1 MLDDAWYTDIHK
13 RLCEGDLTAFAELAE
28 EVMESLVEK
37 LSRKYPNLRD
47 PDLPTEAVADALM
60 DYSKRPE
67 QFDPTQR
74 SLFGFLV
81 MAAEGDLKN
90 ALARIARRRDK
101 EIQLEPVEVDEFG
114 GNTIDRT
121 SELDERIDFERIRDS
136 LNELLDDPKDRA
148 VVKLMMEG
156 ERATEVFAQ
165 VLELEALSE
174 DQQRTE
180 VKKNKDRIKKR
191 LQRHHGDILGHE

>member
-1 MLDDAWYTDIHK
+1 MPDDAWYTDIHK

-74 SLFGFLV
+74 GLFGFLV

-90 ALARIARRRDK
+90 ALARSARRRDK
-101 EIQLEPVEVDEFG
+101 EIQLEPVEVDECG

-121 SELDERIDFERIRDS
+121 SELDERIDFERIQDS

>member
-13 RLCEGDLTAFAELAE
+13 RLCEGDSTASAELAE
-28 EVMESLVEK
+28 GVMEALVER
-37 LSRKYPNLRD
+37 LSYKYPNLSD
-47 PDLPTEAVADALM
+47 TDLPFEAATDALM
-60 DYSKRPE
+60 DYIKRPE

-74 SLFGFLV
+74 GLFGFLV

-90 ALARIARRRDK
+90 ALARIDRRRDK
-101 EIQLEPVEVDEFG
+101 EIQLEPVEVDELG
-114 GNTIDRT
+114 GNTRNRTDELEGKID
-121 SELDERIDFERIRDS
+121 SERMQDALDTLF
-136 LNELLDDPKDRA
+136 DDPKDRA
-148 VVKLMMEG
+148 VVKLIMEG

-180 VKKNKDRIKKR
+180 VKRNKDRIKKR
-191 LQRHHGDILGHE
+191 LQRHRGDILGYE

>member
-1 MLDDAWYTDIHK
+1 MPDDAWYTDIHK

-47 PDLPTEAVADALM
+47 PDLPTEAVSDALM
-60 DYSKRPE
+60 GYSKRPE

-74 SLFGFLV
+74 GLFGFLV
-81 MAAEGDLKN
+81 MSAEGDLKN
-90 ALARIARRRDK
+90 ALAKIARRKKK
-101 EIQLEPVEVDEFG
+101 EIQLESVEVDERD
-114 GNTIDRT
+114 GNTRDRT
-121 SELDERIDFERIRDS
+121 DELDTMIDSERIQDALDALF
-136 LNELLDDPKDRA
+136 DDPKDRA

>member
-1 MLDDAWYTDIHK
+1 MPDDAWYIDIHK

-74 SLFGFLV
+74 GLFGFLV
-81 MAAEGDLKN
+81 MSAEGDLKN
-90 ALARIARRRDK
+90 ALAKIARRKKK
-101 EIQLEPVEVDEFG
+101 EIQLESVEVDERD
-114 GNTIDRT
+114 GNTRDRT
-121 SELDERIDFERIRDS
+121 DELDAIIDSERIQDALDALF
-136 LNELLDDPKDRA
+136 DDPKDRA
-148 VVKLMMEG
+148 VSQADDG
-156 ERATEVFAQ
+156 G
-165 VLELEALSE
+165 
-174 DQQRTE
+174 RTGHGGIRSGSG
-180 VKKNKDRIKKR
+180 VGGSIRRPTAHRSKKEQGPHKKTPTKTPW
-191 LQRHHGDILGHE
+191 RHFRP

>member
-1 MLDDAWYTDIHK
+1 MPDDAWYTDIHK

-74 SLFGFLV
+74 GLFGFLV

-90 ALARIARRRDK
+90 ALAKIDRRKKK
-101 EIQLEPVEVDEFG
+101 EIQLEFVEVDERV
-114 GNTIDRT
+114 GNIRDRT
-121 SELDERIDFERIRDS
+121 GELEEKIDSERMQDALDALF
-136 LNELLDDPKDRA
+136 DDPKDRA
-148 VVKLMMEG
+148 VVKLIMEG

-165 VLELEALSE
+165 VLELEALPE

-180 VKKNKDRIKKR
+180 VKRNKDRIKKR
-191 LQRHHGDILGHE
+191 LQRHHGDILGYE

>member
-37 LSRKYPNLRD
+37 LSHKYPNLRD
-47 PDLPTEAVADALM
+47 PDLPTEVVADALM

-74 SLFGFLV
+74 GLFGFLV

-90 ALARIARRRDK
+90 ALAKIARRQKK
-101 EIQLEPVEVDEFG
+101 EIQLEFVEVDERG
-114 GNTIDRT
+114 GNTRTGELEEKID
-121 SELDERIDFERIRDS
+121 SERMQDALDALF
-136 LNELLDDPKDRA
+136 DDPKDRA
-148 VVKLMMEG
+148 VVKLIIEG

-165 VLELEALSE
+165 VLELEALPE
-174 DQQRTE
+174 DEQRTE
-180 VKKNKDRIKKR
+180 VKRNKDRIKKR
-191 LQRHHGDILGHE
+191 LQRHHGDILGYE

>member
-60 DYSKRPE
+60 DYSKRPK
-67 QFDPTQR
+67 QFDPTRR

-101 EIQLEPVEVDEFG
+101 EIQLEPVEVDECG

-121 SELDERIDFERIRDS
+121 SELDERIDFERILDS

>member
-28 EVMESLVEK
+28 EVMEALVEK
-37 LSRKYPNLRD
+37 LSHKYPNLPD
-47 PDLPTEAVADALM
+47 ADLPAEAVADALM

-74 SLFGFLV
+74 GLFGFLV

-90 ALARIARRRDK
+90 ALAKIVRRQKK
-101 EIQLEPVEVDEFG
+101 EIQLEPVEVDERG
-114 GNTIDRT
+114 GNTRDRT
-121 SELDERIDFERIRDS
+121 DELDERIDFERMRDA
-136 LNELLDDPKDRA
+136 LDALFDDPKDRA
-148 VVKLMMEG
+148 VVRLIMEG

-165 VLELEALSE
+165 VLELEALPE

-180 VKKNKDRIKKR
+180 VKKNKDRVKKR
-191 LQRHHGDILGHE
+191 LQRHRGDILGHE